1 MKSSRTRLL
10 PLFFEMGR
18 MLKSEISRGGAALPS
33 YLHLETLRFIQ
44 MREKQGLSS
53 TMSDVSEYL
62 KVARP
67 SATALIQ
74 GLVRDD
80 ILVRQPDPHD
90 RRVVRLILSRKG
102 SLVLSDALEQR
113 DRAFKQITASLSEHD
128 CAELLRI
135 LTSITKHSE

>member
-90 RRVVRLILSRKG
+90 RRVVRLWYLVMLLNSVIARLSRSPRLFQNMIVQSFFE
-102 SLVLSDALEQR
+102 SLLA
-113 DRAFKQITASLSEHD
+113 
-128 CAELLRI
+128 
-135 LTSITKHSE
+135 